1 VEAHDKESLVAA
13 MEEGLRQDVPGVNF
27 AFSQPI
33 ELRTN
38 ELIEGVR
45 SDVALILYG
54 DDLATEDHRRRARG
68 RARPRSKAPPT

>member
-1 VEAHDKESLVAA
+1 
-13 MEEGLRQDVPGVNF
+13 MEEGLRADVPGVNF

-54 DDLATEDHRRRARG
+54 DDLDVLKTTGDALAGVLSRS
-68 RARPRSKAPPT
+68 RARPT